1 MIELIFSLYKCIKE
15 IDGKPNGDKLQKNDL
30 LLKEIIGAYGVSK
43 TNNCER

>member
-1 MIELIFSLYKCIKE
+1 MIELIFGLYKCIKE
-15 IDGKPNGDKLQKNDL
+15 IDGKSNGDKLQKNNL